1 MVHFFPPLSRVA
13 FARHPLCFHRATL
26 ISQGSHASASPLLVA
41 FLMSAKFSP
50 SLNRLITSPTALV
63 FFKNAQVRFG
73 NVHKWN
79 KFLIMCDLYIFLY
92 LGLYLRLQCRRT
104 LNQCCYEAVELLHRH
119 RSHLAARRWHG
130 KISREGYAP
139 VRIHINDF
147 AICQDE
153 FPITKTTSIADYT
166 GVKAITLAFFTE
178 DGSQQYS
185 STQLRADSTTY
196 TDFGDFECTLPIG
209 TYTMVVLGYGS
220 GTPITLTNATT
231 AAYTADKV
239 RETFVNTQTVEVSST
254 ARPYSAAVSTP

>member
-1 MVHFFPPLSRVA
+1 MK
-13 FARHPLCFHRATL
+13 
-26 ISQGSHASASPLLVA
+26 Q
-41 FLMSAKFSP
+41 
-50 SLNRLITSPTALV
+50 LNY
-63 FFKNAQVRFG
+63 
-73 NVHKWN
+73 
-79 KFLIMCDLYIFLY
+79 YIAIAAIWL
-92 LGLYLRLQCRRT
+92 
-104 LNQCCYEAVELLHRH
+104 
-119 RSHLAARRWHG
+119 LAAGCG

-166 GVKAITLAFFTE
+166 GVKAITLAFYTE

-220 GTPITLTNATT
+220 ETPITLTNAT
-231 AAYTADKV
+231 AATYTTDKV
-239 RETFVNTQTVEVSST
+239 RETFSNTQTVEVSST
-254 ARPYSAAVSTP
+254 ARHSSAAVSTPHRLI